1 MDYLDEIVSLKKQ
14 KWPYF
19 LKWLIYNYKKFA
31 KIFTVKQVED
41 RKVVIIPTNSTGKGI
56 EKWIKYLCSV
66 LYDNNLDTVVLSNS
80 LKKVQGIKELLNSE
94 NINVLEGK
102 VLKENLVVKLVE
114 YIANEMN
121 EDVKNLEIT
130 VLVNQNKKIYIQ
142 SILALAETTKNIKLV
157 TNNVDDFKNLE
168 QKMQELYGIL
178 IRVTNNK
185 RKSLAKSSIIINLD
199 FPEELVNKY
208 AINPD
213 AIIVNINNQIKIKS
227 KQFSGINVHN
237 MKLLIPKNYNTE
249 FEKNS
254 IYNDFE
260 ANEIYEASI
269 LNMEFDEV
277 QRKLFKDKVYINSLI
292 GINGPIN
299 KKEFE
304 EKCEKYLKSLDKL
317 SRLN

>member
-1 MDYLDEIVSLKKQ
+1 MDYLDEIVSSKKQ

-19 LKWLIYNYKKFA
+19 LKWLIYNYKKLA
-31 KIFTVKQVED
+31 KIFTVKQVEE

-142 SILALAETTKNIKLV
+142 LILALAEITKNIKLV
-157 TNNVDDFKNLE
+157 TNNVDDFKSLE

-304 EKCEKYLKSLDKL
+304 EKCEKYVKSLDKL

>member
-142 SILALAETTKNIKLV
+142 LILALAEITKNIKLV
-157 TNNVDDFKNLE
+157 TNNVDDFKSLE

-292 GINGPIN
+292 GINGTIN

-304 EKCEKYLKSLDKL
+304 EKCEKYVKSLDKL

>member
-304 EKCEKYLKSLDKL
+304 EKCEKYVKSLDKL

>member
-1 MDYLDEIVSLKKQ
+1 MDYLDEIISPKKQ

-19 LKWLIYNYKKFA
+19 LKWLIYNYKKFG

-56 EKWIKYLCSV
+56 EKWINHLNSV
-66 LYDNNLDTVVLSNS
+66 LYDNNIDTVVLSNS
-80 LKKVQGIKELLNSE
+80 LKKVQGIKEQFNSE

-102 VLKENLVVKLVE
+102 VLKENLVVKIVE
-114 YIANEMN
+114 YIANEMD

-142 SILALAETTKNIKLV
+142 SILALAEMTKNIKLV

-185 RKSLAKSSIIINLD
+185 RKSLVKSSIIINLD

-213 AIIVNINNQIKIKS
+213 AIIININNQIKIKS
-227 KQFSGINVHN
+227 KQFAGINVHN
-237 MKLLIPKNYNTE
+237 MKLLIPKNYNAE

-254 IYNDFE
+254 VYNDFE

-269 LNMEFDEV
+269 INMEFDEI
-277 QRKLFKDKVYINSLI
+277 QRKLFKDKVYINLLI

-304 EKCEKYLKSLDKL
+304 EKCEKYVKSLDKL

>member
-260 ANEIYEASI
+260 ANEIYETSI